1 MENEIKKYF
10 RKLEQKKVTKKII
23 NELRYQRRI
32 LTSMFIIGG
41 ILCIWIFKTSIAND
55 DIQGTAYISVWLMV
69 YILFFVGLL
78 YIFLDNKEFYNLSIQ
93 DQQFYLL
100 YLIKEYIY
108 VFKTDKK
115 YKDSKASLTSICR
128 YYIRTLNRQR
138 NLIRSYSPFKITEEE
153 ILLRQIRDCFGDKI
167 IGLINNQENID
178 EIKRIIDILFY
189 INVQGT
195 VLLNSKSVVDE
206 VNNEIKNKIKEY
218 LKLDD
223 TLPVMKDK
231 DNKFKKSIEVVN
243 RIRESLNKHKSIVV
257 ILLTVIITAVYILVK
272 WKLSSSINALGVF
285 TILLTAPASITVITN
300 INDKKKEKGKD

>member
-1 MENEIKKYF
+1 
-10 RKLEQKKVTKKII
+10 
-23 NELRYQRRI
+23 
-32 LTSMFIIGG
+32 MFIIGG

-257 ILLTVIITAVYILVK
+257 ILLTVIITAVYILVE

>member
-257 ILLTVIITAVYILVK
+257 ILLTVIITAVYILVE